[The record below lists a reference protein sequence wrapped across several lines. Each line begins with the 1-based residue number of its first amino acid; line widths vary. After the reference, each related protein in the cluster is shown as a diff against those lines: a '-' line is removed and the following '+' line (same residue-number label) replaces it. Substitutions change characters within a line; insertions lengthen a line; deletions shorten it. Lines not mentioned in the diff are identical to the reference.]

1 LKPAEAPVVNVPP
14 ARQPAHNERGATIA
28 VVHPAETAEAPE
40 QLDCYRHP
48 GRETLIRCSNCDRP
62 ICTSCMTQAAVGI
75 RCPECAGG
83 RRGLA
88 KAPARASGIL
98 ETARRNAMA
107 TTVLV
112 AVNILVFLA
121 EMTQGIGFSGTGGSS
136 IVDDGSLLGPA
147 IADGEWWRLVTSA
160 FIHAGVLHVAFNMYI
175 LWWLG
180 GILERDIGSIRF
192 LSIYLASILAGAA
205 GALIAAPDVKTVGA
219 SGGVFGLLAAML
231 VIERQ
236 RGVSLMNSPAGALL
250 IANLV
255 ITFILPGISI
265 GGHLGGI
272 VGGAAAALI
281 LSGFGRR
288 SISHA
293 RFNPLVAGGML
304 ALDAVAVAVALGA
317 A

>member
-1 LKPAEAPVVNVPP
+1 LKPPEAPAVNVAG
-14 ARQPAHNERGATIA
+14 ARQPAHNGTSATI
-28 VVHPAETAEAPE
+28 VPVHPGETAQAPE

-48 GRETLIRCSNCDRP
+48 GRETLIRCSNCERP

-83 RRGLA
+83 RRGIA
-88 KAPARASGIL
+88 KTPARASGIL
-98 ETARRNAMA
+98 ETARQNAMA

-112 AVNILVFLA
+112 AVNVLIFLA
-121 EMTQGIGFSGTGGSS
+121 EMAQGIGFSGTGGSS
-136 IVDDGSLLGPA
+136 IVNDGGLIGPA
-147 IADGEWWRLVTSA
+147 VADGEWWRLITSG
-160 FIHAGVLHVAFNMYI
+160 FIHAGLLHVAFNMYA

-180 GILERDIGSIRF
+180 GILERDIGTLRF
-192 LSIYLASILAGAA
+192 LAIYLASILAGAA
-205 GALIAAPDVKTVGA
+205 GALVAAPNAVTVGA

-236 RGVSLMNSPAGALL
+236 RGVSLMNSPVGALL
-250 IANLV
+250 LANLV
-255 ITFILPGISI
+255 ITFVLPGISI

-272 VGGAAAALI
+272 IGGAAAALI
-281 LSGFGRR
+281 LSGFGSRN
-288 SISHA
+288 ISHA